1 MEYGTI
7 KIKLDEL
14 LKNRGISKRK
24 IGRMAEMNWS
34 QVDKY
39 CKGEI
44 TRFDA
49 DVLVRMC
56 MALDCKLSDL
66 LEYVPYVPPPKE

>member
-7 KIKLDEL
+7 KIKLTEL
-14 LKNRGISKRK
+14 LEKEDMSKRK
-24 IGRMAEMNWS
+24 LCRMAEMNWA

-39 CKGEI
+39 CKGNI

-49 DVLVRMC
+49 DVLARIC
-56 MALDCKLSDL
+56 TAFKCELGDL
-66 LEYVPYVPPPKE
+66 LEFVPAEDKR